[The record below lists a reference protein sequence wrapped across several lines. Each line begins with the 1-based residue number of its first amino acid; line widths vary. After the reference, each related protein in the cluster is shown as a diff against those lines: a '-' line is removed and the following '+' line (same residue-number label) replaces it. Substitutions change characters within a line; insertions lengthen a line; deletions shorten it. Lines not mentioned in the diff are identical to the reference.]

1 MNKKRFIKIISIFL
15 IVLFTCFSSFQL
27 HKTYSKAVAP
37 LLAIPFGV
45 ELLFNLA
52 ATAFVTNAVYQM
64 GSEAK
69 KIYDDWQNNKNDDE
83 KKTQYTHWGNEL
95 KRSMTSEE
103 VANSLANPLNFVIS
117 NATYTKFFSNLND
130 DRDSNIVTNF
140 VVNDSPM
147 SMGNILLSRWK
158 IESTAPGKVEEYCI
172 TNNIPFAYV
181 FAERHGSSWGRTIPS
196 IYLVTGSPDGVSKSI
211 VWRDDYFSFSD
222 NKFCYMLYA
231 HDGPSYSQDLYS
243 YSNALS
249 SNNFPFPTNSYIRS
263 LGGNLCTNSI
273 AGYGNLTSEFYILR
287 YFGDINVVPDTSE
300 PKKEISVEQPDL
312 EIKPNPNYD
321 STVSVSIPITE
332 ISPEQL
338 TESPYKENASSFEY
352 PDAFES
358 TVNDTEI
365 NNELN
370 KNPINEGNDGLLDYG
385 DTVNLDFSPLYG
397 AVEDKFPFC
406 IPFDLF
412 HAIDT
417 LTAEKEKPEF
427 TITFPSVSG
436 SKPTSFTFNFD
447 DYEFVIEIFR
457 YFVLLAFC
465 IGLVINT
472 KKILGGS

>member
-1 MNKKRFIKIISIFL
+1 MNKKIFIKIISIFL

-83 KKTQYTHWGNEL
+83 KKAQYAHWGNEL
-95 KRSMTSEE
+95 KNSMTSEE
-103 VANSLANPLNFVIS
+103 VENALNSAVNVVDGAVGLTLSSKSYQEFIYNVNKDRERNLSFSFDSPSVGYMYLDIACRNSTFKNKYDTLVSSNKPYFLTYNTWGDYIFLFCVSGSGNFV
-117 NATYTKFFSNLND
+117 N
-130 DRDSNIVTNF
+130 DSNILGFSNSNPVF
-140 VVNDSPM
+140 
-147 SMGNILLSRWK
+147 
-158 IESTAPGKVEEYCI
+158 STEIKK
-172 TNNIPFAYV
+172 N
-181 FAERHGSSWGRTIPS
+181 SS
-196 IYLVTGSPDGVSKSI
+196 SPDGFWSGLGSSG
-211 VWRDDYFSFSD
+211 YFAKGKNLNSFSCFNHLNPFD
-222 NKFCYMLYA
+222 SDFKAFKIVYE
-231 HDGPSYSQDLYS
+231 DGSVYED
-243 YSNALS
+243 
-249 SNNFPFPTNSYIRS
+249 
-263 LGGNLCTNSI
+263 SI
-273 AGYGNLTSEFYILR
+273 
-287 YFGDINVVPDTSE
+287 
-300 PKKEISVEQPDL
+300 KKEFEITQPDL
-312 EIKPNPNYD
+312 EIQANPDYD
-321 STVSVSIPITE
+321 STVSVSIPTTE

-338 TESPYKENASSFEY
+338 TESPYKENSEAFEY
-352 PDAFES
+352 PDSFES
-358 TVNDTEI
+358 TVNNTEI

-427 TITFPSVSG
+427 TITFPSVAG

-447 DYEFVIEIFR
+447 DYELVIEMFR

-465 IGLVINT
+465 VGLVIST

>member
-83 KKTQYTHWGNEL
+83 KKAQYTHWGNEL
-95 KRSMTSEE
+95 KNSMTSEE
-103 VANSLANPLNFVIS
+103 VENSLNSAVN
-117 NATYTKFFSNLND
+117 
-130 DRDSNIVTNF
+130 
-140 VVNDSPM
+140 VVD
-147 SMGNILLSRWK
+147 GAVGLTLS
-158 IESTAPGKVEEYCI
+158 
-172 TNNIPFAYV
+172 
-181 FAERHGSSWGRTIPS
+181 
-196 IYLVTGSPDGVSKSI
+196 SKSYQEFI
-211 VWRDDYFSFSD
+211 ENVNKDRQKNLSFSFSSYNEYFTLYNNFKQHVSSSCCAAKFP
-222 NKFCYMLYA
+222 NKVYNYYVVVYVTSQWLSSHGLGGKYGFAYF
-231 HDGPSYSQDLYS
+231 GSYSPISITSSTNCFSSDSLYL
-243 YSNALS
+243 YDYYACRNS
-249 SNNFPFPTNSYIRS
+249 SDHYNSSASQYYGPVGNNISFPIVDYNFSSDVNIGSET
-263 LGGNLCTNSI
+263 TEFE
-273 AGYGNLTSEFYILR
+273 TS
-287 YFGDINVVPDTSE
+287 
-300 PKKEISVEQPDL
+300 QPDF
-312 EIKPNPNYD
+312 EIKANPDYD
-321 STVSVSIPITE
+321 STVSVSIPTTE

-338 TESPYKENASSFEY
+338 TESPYKENSESFEY

-358 TVNDTEI
+358 TVNNTTI
-365 NNELN
+365 NNEYN
-370 KNPINEGNDGLLDYG
+370 KNPIKEENEGLLDYG

-417 LTAEKEKPEF
+417 LTADKEKPEF
-427 TITFPSVSG
+427 TITFPSIAG

-447 DYEFVIEIFR
+447 DYELVIEIFR